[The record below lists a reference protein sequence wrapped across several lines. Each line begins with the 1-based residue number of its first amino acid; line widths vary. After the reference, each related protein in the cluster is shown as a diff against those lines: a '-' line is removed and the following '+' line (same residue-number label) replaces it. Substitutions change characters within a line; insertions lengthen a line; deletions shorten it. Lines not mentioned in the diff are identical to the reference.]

1 MCVNVLSVCK
11 CVCLVLVE
19 VGRVTGCSET
29 GVGYET
35 PCVLGIECSTLQK
48 QHVPLMLNS
57 LSSLKNNYFRKLFV
71 KEHISVFLH
80 SFFFLF

>member
-19 VGRVTGCSET
+19 VRRVTGCSET

-35 PCVLGIECSTLQK
+35 PCVLGIECRYFAK
-48 QHVPLMLNS
+48 AARALNA
-57 LSSLKNNYFRKLFV
+57 
-71 KEHISVFLH
+71 EQ
-80 SFFFLF
+80 SFQPQE